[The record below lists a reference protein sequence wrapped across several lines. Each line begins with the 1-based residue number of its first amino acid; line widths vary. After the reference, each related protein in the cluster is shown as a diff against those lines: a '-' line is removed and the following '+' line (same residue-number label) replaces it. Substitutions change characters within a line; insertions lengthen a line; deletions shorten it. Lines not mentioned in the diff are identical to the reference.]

1 VSDLVTLDRFVF
13 VPDAE
18 IARAT
23 LEAAGIEAVVVSDSS
38 KPTEAVLLRV
48 HADDAASARE
58 ILDARMELASEP
70 ADALENEEHCPRCF
84 SIEIYDTESRAKRFA
99 RVIVLAVVALFGFQV
114 AAMLIAFDGHIIDPK
129 IGNGFFSI
137 VMIASFFGM
146 IHAAVAPKKRCRNC
160 GLEWRGTQRPS

>member
-1 VSDLVTLDRFVF
+1 M
-13 VPDAE
+13 
-18 IARAT
+18 
-23 LEAAGIEAVVVSDSS
+23 VSDSS

-58 ILDARMELASEP
+58 ILDARMELAPEP

-99 RVIVLAVVALFGFQV
+99 RVIVLAVAAVFGFQV
-114 AAMLIAFDGHIIDPK
+114 ATMILLFAGHTINPRL
-129 IGNGFFSI
+129 GNGFVAT
-137 VMIASFFGM
+137 VMILTFFG
-146 IHAAVAPKKRCRNC
+146 ILFAIVAPKKRCRNC